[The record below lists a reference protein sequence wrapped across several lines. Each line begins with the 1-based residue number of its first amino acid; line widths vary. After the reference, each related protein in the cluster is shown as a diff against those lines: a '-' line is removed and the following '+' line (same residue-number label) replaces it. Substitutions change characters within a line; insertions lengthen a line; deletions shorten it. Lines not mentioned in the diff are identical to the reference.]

1 MMRRTDAI
9 HAATCRC
16 DRCRTVAERFAEATM
31 RTRALFA
38 AGATVAGLALAILG
52 PLIAAI
58 IPN

>member
-1 MMRRTDAI
+1 MPRPGTI

-38 AGATVAGLALAILG
+38 AGAIVAGLALAIFG
-52 PLIAAI
+52 PLIAAAI
-58 IPN
+58 FN

>member
-1 MMRRTDAI
+1 MPRPGSI

-38 AGATVAGLALAILG
+38 AGAIAAGLALAILG
-52 PLIAAI
+52 QPIAAI
-58 IPN
+58 ITN

>member
-1 MMRRTDAI
+1 MPRPGTI

-38 AGATVAGLALAILG
+38 AGAIVAGLTLSILG

-58 IPN
+58 ITN

>member
-1 MMRRTDAI
+1 MPRSSTI

>member
-1 MMRRTDAI
+1 MSRPGSI

-38 AGATVAGLALAILG
+38 ASAIVAGLALAILG
-52 PLIAAI
+52 PVIAAI
-58 IPN
+58 ITN

>member
-1 MMRRTDAI
+1 MPRPGTI

-38 AGATVAGLALAILG
+38 ASAIVAGLALAILG
-52 PLIAAI
+52 PVIAAI
-58 IPN
+58 ITN

>member
-1 MMRRTDAI
+1 MPRPDVI
-9 HAATCRC
+9 HPATCRC

-38 AGATVAGLALAILG
+38 AGAIVAGLALAILG